1 MASWQRRKSRFLHW
15 RLVKAVGLWRLVGF
29 EIGGLL
35 RGIRDEGWM
44 IDGLW
49 ICPKAPKLGSLYK
62 QMPGRMIFEWMLTG
76 RSWWV
81 QPRFGWLCLGWLFS
95 DGCKAW
101 DLKKMFTTL
110 LRAWWGRIHAE
121 FFTAYQLWFVVIHS
135 VSILNPRYLHPFLA
149 GIFSSWVVVNHTF
162 PVEPVGG
169 QQQQR
174 CRFPRTKIF
183 KSSGSDTKM
192 AASWVTQRCILEVGL
207 GNQFLFGK
215 NMTGLVGKGML
226 WYGTS
231 EL

>member
-1 MASWQRRKSRFLHW
+1 MS
-15 RLVKAVGLWRLVGF
+15 
-29 EIGGLL
+29 
-35 RGIRDEGWM
+35 
-44 IDGLW
+44 
-49 ICPKAPKLGSLYK
+49 
-62 QMPGRMIFEWMLTG
+62 GRMIFEWMLTG

-81 QPRFGWLCLGWLFS
+81 QPRFGWFCLGWLFS

-110 LRAWWGRIHAE
+110 LRAWWGSIHGE
-121 FFTAYQLWFVVIHS
+121 FLRPTNCDSWWFIVF
-135 VSILNPRYLHPFLA
+135 SILNPRYLHPFLA
-149 GIFSSWVVVNHTF
+149 GIFSSWVVVTVYTF
-162 PVEPVGG
+162 PVEPLGG

-183 KSSGSDTKM
+183 KNSGWDTKM
-192 AASWVTQRCILEVGL
+192 AASWVTHRCILVGL

-215 NMTGLVGKGML
+215 DMTGLVGKGML